1 MRYFILFS
9 TLFFA
14 FCCFAENSVIS
25 GKTVNV
31 FDGDGNILSSE
42 ISELT
47 LKNCEFEIASSKS
60 GKSKLV
66 FGEREFM
73 ADDITFRQQ
82 DDGSCL
88 VTLKNEPK
96 EKR

>member
-1 MRYFILFS
+1 MRYIIMFS
-9 TLFFA
+9 TLLFA
-14 FCCFAENSVIS
+14 FDCFAENSVIS
-25 GKTVNV
+25 GKTINA

-42 ISELT
+42 ISELL
-47 LKNCEFEIASSKS
+47 LKNCEFEITSSKG

-73 ADDITFRQQ
+73 ADGITFRTQ

-88 VTLKNEPK
+88 VTFQYELKQK
-96 EKR
+96 K